1 VTVIP
6 EGALTVSADGRRATL
21 EMKDVPVIDQPS
33 WPAHDA
39 ATSAAKLSFRI
50 EWAATDQS
58 VTYNDPEKL
67 FRFTGWLATARLEA
81 QVEVPAVG
89 FSWKSDP
96 LETSRSAFAIIG
108 SEVNGKYFV
117 S

>member
-1 VTVIP
+1 MTVIP
-6 EGALTVSADGRRATL
+6 GGALTVSADGRRATL

-39 ATSAAKLSFRI
+39 ATMAAKLTFRI
-50 EWAATDQS
+50 EWSATDEPAI
-58 VTYNDPEKL
+58 YNDPAKQ

-81 QVEVPAVG
+81 QVEVPAID

-96 LETSRSAFAIIG
+96 LETSHSSFAIIG
-108 SEVNGKYFV
+108 SEVNGKYYTP
-117 S
+117 

>member
-1 VTVIP
+1 
-6 EGALTVSADGRRATL
+6 
-21 EMKDVPVIDQPS
+21 MKDVPVIDQPA

-39 ATSAAKLSFRI
+39 ATMAAKLSFRI
-50 EWAATDQS
+50 EWTATGKP
-58 VTYNDPEKL
+58 VTYNDPAKH

-96 LETSRSAFAIIG
+96 LENSRSAFAVIG
-108 SEVNGKYFV
+108 SEVNGRYY